1 MTTLIEQIAF
11 GIERGKV
18 NASSPHPA
26 DLAGRDGVDELVR
39 RALAEGL
46 APGEILNQGLV
57 AGMEVIGRKFRDCE
71 VFLPDVL
78 MAARA
83 MNAGMEH
90 LKPYFQS
97 GQVRH
102 RGTVVMG
109 TVTGDLHDIGKKI
122 VSLIFEGGGWRVVDL
137 GVNAGAE
144 KFLEAIS
151 RHRPQ
156 AVGLSA
162 LLTTTMANM
171 ETITGNIKAQ
181 FPETQVLVGGAP
193 VTQAFAEKIGADA
206 YSPDPQGG
214 LEFLNRSWPAA
225 PEGKS

>member
-1 MTTLIEQIAF
+1 MTTLLEQIAL

-18 NASSPHPA
+18 NAASPHPA

-57 AGMEVIGRKFRDCE
+57 AGMDVVGRKFRDCE

-122 VSLIFEGGGWRVVDL
+122 VSLIF
-137 GVNAGAE
+137 
-144 KFLEAIS
+144 
-151 RHRPQ
+151 
-156 AVGLSA
+156 
-162 LLTTTMANM
+162 
-171 ETITGNIKAQ
+171 
-181 FPETQVLVGGAP
+181 
-193 VTQAFAEKIGADA
+193 
-206 YSPDPQGG
+206 
-214 LEFLNRSWPAA
+214 
-225 PEGKS
+225 